1 MIREFEE
8 ILEAIWMCEEQNKNR
23 IDEVRETCHVPIEE
37 NVLEDMQE
45 EELIAFDGTDIYM
58 TGKGKEIAKGLMR
71 RKRLGE
77 VLLEHVLDI
86 KGDRA
91 DKIVCEL
98 EHGVISEVEES
109 ICILLGHPT
118 ECPHGHKIPPGK
130 CCIEGKNNIDRRV
143 DSITNLKIGEKIKIA
158 YIKPESHDKLH
169 KLLNL
174 GLKPGVMIEI
184 HQKRPTFIIRY
195 DNSEIAMDTDVA
207 KTIYGWGTECEPA
220 WKEPRQFQPA
230 GGKAIESGRGYG
242 RGWGAR
248 FRAGRRGKK

>member
-23 IDEVRETCHVPIEE
+23 IDEILEVCHVQIEE
-37 NVLEDMQE
+37 GVLEDMQKE
-45 EELIAFDGTDIYM
+45 KLVTFDGTDIYM
-58 TGKGKEIAKGLMR
+58 TGKGKDIAKSLIR

-77 VLLEHVLDI
+77 ILLEHVLDI

-98 EHGVISEVEES
+98 EHAVIPEVEES

-118 ECPHGHKIPPGK
+118 ECPHGREVPSGN
-130 CCIEGKNNIDRRV
+130 CCIEGKSSIDRKV
-143 DSITNLKIGEKIKIA
+143 DCITNLKIGEKIKIA

-174 GLKPGVMIEI
+174 GIKPGVMIEI
-184 HQKRPTFIIRY
+184 HQKKPTFIVRY
-195 DNSEIAMDTDVA
+195 DSSEIAMDPDIA
-207 KTIYGWGTECEPA
+207 KTIYGWGTESESTLEESP
-220 WKEPRQFQPA
+220 PFQST
-230 GGKAIESGRGYG
+230 GKKAIESA
-242 RGWGAR
+242 RGWGDR
-248 FRAGRRGKK
+248 FRRRRRGK

>member
-23 IDEVRETCHVPIEE
+23 IDEIREICHVPIEE
-37 NVLEDMQE
+37 GLLKGMQD

-86 KGDRA
+86 KGNRA

-98 EHGVISEVEES
+98 EHGVIPEVEES

-118 ECPHGHKIPPGK
+118 KCPHGREIPPGN
-130 CCIEGKNNIDRRV
+130 CCIEGKNSIDRKI
-143 DSITNLKIGEKIKIA
+143 DCITNLKIGEKIKIA
-158 YIKPESHDKLH
+158 YIKPGSHDKLH

-174 GLKPGVMIEI
+174 GIKPGVMVEI
-184 HQKRPTFIIRY
+184 HQKKPTFIIRY
-195 DNSEIAMDTDVA
+195 DNSEIAMDTDIA
-207 KTIYGWGTECEPA
+207 KTIYGWGTESESTP
-220 WKEPRQFQPA
+220 EESPLFQPA
-230 GGKAIESGRGYG
+230 GGMPIKSARGHG

-248 FRAGRRGKK
+248 FKCRRRGK